1 MKVLSIVALFVIAVA
16 SLATAQAPPTCQSVA
31 PSNGLL
37 WPPNGKFEN
46 ITISGLS
53 AGQSVVMT
61 AVKQDEDPSAGP
73 QRGSGRGRPQFVTKI
88 IKSLLKR
95 NKKAN
100 NATDTEESFGPS
112 GAADAVIEGG
122 VAMIRH
128 ERLGGGD
135 GRVYHIYFNATNSTT
150 NEVLC
155 TGEVTVCVPKSK
167 GNGGGNGS
175 GKDKSNDKNKGESNS
190 TETSMSCVD
199 SSLNGG
205 TLYDSLAGAKRMLR
219 A

>member
-1 MKVLSIVALFVIAVA
+1 MKLLSIVALLVIAVQ
-16 SLATAQAPPTCQSVA
+16 AQPPTCQSVA

-46 ITISGLS
+46 ITISGVS
-53 AGQSVVMT
+53 AGQSVVIT
-61 AVKQDEDPSAGP
+61 AVKQDEDPGAGP
-73 QRGSGRGRPQFVTKI
+73 QRGSGRGRPSFVPKF
-88 IKSLLKR
+88 IKKLFKR
-95 NKKAN
+95 NRAN
-100 NATDTEESFGPS
+100 NATETEEGFGPT

-150 NEVLC
+150 NEVVC

-167 GNGGGNGS
+167 GNGGGQSGGGNGG
-175 GKDKSNDKNKGESNS
+175 GKDKGNDKNKGESNS
-190 TETSMSCVD
+190 TDTSMSCVD

-205 TLYDSLAGAKRMLR
+205 TLYDSLAGSKRMLR